1 MILIKYSFIDKAVLY
16 DTVLSVMENGAI
28 RENLDKGHKMIEEA
42 PGNRGG
48 AELITDYFEKYSRC

>member
-1 MILIKYSFIDKAVLY
+1 
-16 DTVLSVMENGAI
+16 MENGAI

-48 AELITDYFEKYSRC
+48 AEWITDYFEKYSRCKSNT